1 MTVRMTHPDLPD
13 QPITVSE
20 LAVPHY
26 GSAGW
31 EVTDDAGPEP
41 AAPAPDAPAT
51 ADGQA
56 AEPES
61 DPKTTPRRRGTKE
74 TEQ

>member
-1 MTVRMTHPDLPD
+1 MSVRMTHPDLPD
-13 QPITVSE
+13 QPISVSE

-31 EVTDDAGPEP
+31 EVADEAGPG
-41 AAPAPDAPAT
+41 APASDAPAT
-51 ADGQA
+51 ADA
-56 AEPES
+56 AASEPEA
-61 DPKTTPRRRGTKE
+61 DPKTTTPRRRGTKE